1 MSEYI
6 EITSLPISRDAS
18 SLLSPVALLAARLTN
33 TSNTIELRVQ
43 NEEDRIHCYVGIDSI
58 LLATQLKSILSDLDC
73 GNKYVSRHEFSSH
86 GTVMVRKII
95 ETYNRV
101 LNSSADRGMLIK
113 EIFFT
118 KHRMKALFS
127 TLSKLPKGCGY
138 SILVRRTSQQD
149 VTALKDMMNQ
159 TNTGSENLYAKLFQT
174 LDLYQACICV
184 FCDSYDNRL
193 LLQSELQFA
202 LDGVQAI
209 TNNEIDISA
218 QNVWSYLEQYRPNIA
233 ACKAPWILSSFLFS
247 EINNCFDISCLN
259 QVQRGI
265 PTNKDSLFQKQLYR
279 LNTKDRYIS
288 LGFNENG
295 DEQKIPLKMLRQHM
309 FISGAPGTGKGN
321 LIFSLSNQLYNL
333 KIPVLLIESAK
344 QEQHHLRKTIPELRV
359 WRPKAGEYLLNPF
372 SLPPDIT
379 MGDYRSSLLQIL
391 KTCFKG
397 GGSESALDE
406 LYATTLNRCLAKYG
420 YTENSTN
427 NSPGVIPFGLS
438 EFIMEYIRLLET
450 NGYSDKV
457 RNDMRTAGVTRM
469 RALFDQNPDVFD
481 TVNSVPVSEL
491 ANGFNLLQLN
501 TLTTLESKQLFA
513 TILLISLGAWL
524 RLNGKGSDELQLVVI
539 MDESHN
545 LLKGVKNS
553 SDITYSFSED
563 FQNLLLEM
571 RSLGVSFI
579 VADQSATNLPQMIS
593 EICATKVFLGASR
606 FSGIDLYSDLFKA
619 DEHTL
624 NNMYMLKA
632 GEGIWNTYGMSS
644 GAFFASPDI
653 ISSYHVNQSYPIMND
668 YISTQKDFF
677 CKTFSECTHCPGKST
692 CNIQQKQQARRFT
705 AILIS
710 NYRAQLQK
718 SLVFNVPKDTSQE
731 QLLDYK
737 NKYKER
743 INSLLYRIAND
754 VVNSKNNGFAQ
765 CCVIQFVRQYN
776 REATIPLAPD
786 YITILLDYVQKLTIK
801 HK

>member
-6 EITSLPISRDAS
+6 EITSLPIGRDVSA
-18 SLLSPVALLAARLTN
+18 LLSPVALLAARLTN
-33 TSNTIELRVQ
+33 TYNTIELRVQ

-73 GNKYVSRHEFSSH
+73 GNKYVSRHEFASR
-86 GTVMVRKII
+86 GTIMVRKIQ

-101 LNSSADRGMLIK
+101 LNNNADRGMLIK
-113 EIFFT
+113 EISVSA
-118 KHRMKALFS
+118 HRMKALFS
-127 TLSKLPKGCGY
+127 TLCKLPKGCGY
-138 SILVRRTSQQD
+138 SILVRKTSQQD
-149 VTALKDMMNQ
+149 VTALKDMMNRS
-159 TNTGSENLYAKLFQT
+159 NARSDSLYTKLFQT

-184 FCDSYDNRL
+184 YGDSHDNRL

-202 LDGVQAI
+202 LDGVETI
-209 TNNEIDISA
+209 TDIEIDTSV
-218 QNVWSYLEQYRPNIA
+218 QSVWSYLERYRPNIS
-233 ACKAPWILSSFLFS
+233 ACKAPWILSTFLFS
-247 EINNCFDISCLN
+247 EIDNCLDISCLN
-259 QVQRGI
+259 QVQKGI
-265 PTNKDSLFQKQLYR
+265 PTNKDSLFPKQLNR
-279 LNTKDRYIS
+279 LNLNNRYLS
-288 LGFNENG
+288 LGTNENG

-321 LIFSLSNQLYNL
+321 LIFSLSNQLYKL
-333 KIPVLLIESAK
+333 KVPVLLIESAK

-406 LYATTLNRCLAKYG
+406 LYASTLNRCLSKYG
-420 YTENSTN
+420 YTETSTN
-427 NSPGVIPFGLS
+427 NSPGVVPFGLS

-501 TLTTLESKQLFA
+501 TLTTLEAKQLFA
-513 TILLISLGAWL
+513 TILLISLGAWF
-524 RLNGKGSDELQLVVI
+524 RLNGRASDELQLVVI

-553 SDITYSFSED
+553 SDSTYSFAED

-593 EICATKVFLGASR
+593 EVCATKIFLGASR
-606 FSGIDLYSDLFKA
+606 FSGIDLYADLFKA

-644 GAFFASPDI
+644 GAFFASPDVI
-653 ISSYHVNQSYPIMND
+653 RSYHVNEFYPASNN
-668 YISTQKDFF
+668 YIENQKDFF
-677 CKTFSECTHCPGKST
+677 CHTFSECKHCLGRNT
-692 CNIQQKQQARRFT
+692 CSIQQKQQARRFT
-705 AILIS
+705 TILIS
-710 NYRAQLQK
+710 NYRVPLQK
-718 SLVFNVPKDTSQE
+718 TLIFTPPENVSQE
-731 QLLDYK
+731 QFLEATK
-737 NKYKER
+737 QYKER
-743 INSLLYRIAND
+743 VNRILYQIASD
-754 VVNSKNNGFAQ
+754 IVNSKSNGSAY
-765 CCVIQFVRQYN
+765 CCVMQFARQYN
-776 REATIPLAPD
+776 REATKP
-786 YITILLDYVQKLTIK
+786 LLDGHISCLLGHIRNLTTK
-801 HK
+801 

>member
-1 MSEYI
+1 MNEYI
-6 EITSLPISRDAS
+6 EITSLPIGRDVS
-18 SLLSPVALLAARLTN
+18 SLLSPVALLAARLTDN
-33 TSNTIELRVQ
+33 GTTLELRVH

-58 LLATQLKSILSDLDC
+58 LLATQLKNILSDLNC
-73 GNKYVSRHEFSSH
+73 GNKYTSHHEFSSY
-86 GTVMVRKII
+86 GTLLVRKII

-101 LNSSADRGMLIK
+101 PNNNVNRGMQIK
-113 EIFFT
+113 EISVD
-118 KHRMKALFS
+118 KNRMRALYS
-127 TLSKLPKGCGY
+127 TLSRLPKGCGY
-138 SILVRRTSQQD
+138 SILIRRTSQQD

-159 TNTGSENLYAKLFQT
+159 NHTDSDNIYAKLCKT

-184 FCDSYDNRL
+184 FGDSYDNRL

-202 LDGVQAI
+202 FDGFQAI
-209 TNNEIDISA
+209 TNNELDISA
-218 QNVWSYLEQYRPNIA
+218 KNVWDYLAQYHPNIA
-233 ACKAPWILSSFLFS
+233 ACRAPWILSSFLFS

-265 PTNKDSLFQKQLYR
+265 PTNKDSLFPKQLNR
-279 LNTKDRYIS
+279 LYSTNHYIS

-295 DEQKIPLKMLRQHM
+295 DEQIIPLRMLRQHM

-321 LIFSLSNQLYNL
+321 LIFSLANQLYKL

-344 QEQHHLRKTIPELRV
+344 QEQHHLRKTIPQLRV

-427 NSPGVIPFGLS
+427 NTPGVIPFGLS

-450 NGYSDKV
+450 NGYSDRV

-545 LLKGVKNS
+545 LLKGVDNIR
-553 SDITYSFSED
+553 DTTYSFSED

-579 VADQSATNLPQMIS
+579 VADQSATNLPKMIS
-593 EICATKVFLGASR
+593 EVCATKVFLGSSR
-606 FSGIDLYSDLFKA
+606 FSGVDLYSDLFKA
-619 DEHTL
+619 DDHTL
-624 NNMYMLKA
+624 NNLYMLKA

-644 GAFFASPDI
+644 GAFF
-653 ISSYHVNQSYPIMND
+653 SSHDVIRGYHVNESYPVSNN
-668 YISTQKDFF
+668 YILTRKDFF
-677 CKTFSECTHCPGKST
+677 CHTFSECTHCPGKNT
-692 CNIQQKQQARRFT
+692 CNIMQKQHARRFT
-705 AILIS
+705 AILID
-710 NYRAQLQK
+710 NYRVKLQNNLIFK
-718 SLVFNVPKDTSQE
+718 IPDNMSE
-731 QLLDYK
+731 QSIREEK
-737 NKYKER
+737 NKYIR
-743 INSLLYRIAND
+743 RLNNLLYKIASD
-754 VVNSKNNGFAQ
+754 IVNSNNNEAAY
-765 CCVIQFVRQYN
+765 CCVIQFIRQYN
-776 REATIPLAPD
+776 REATIPLTHD
-786 YITILLDYVQKLTIK
+786 YINGLLGFVQKLLQK
-801 HK
+801 